1 MNTQKTENYLDLLD
15 AMQERIEIYLKYDY
29 SEDEIY
35 KVLIFLL
42 DPFTKC
48 VKAKFS
54 GANKKRVQQ
63 TRRFIKIVSKKLMCR
78 NLSFVKK
85 SSLVIIGLFP
95 DLMYRV
101 AIRFRS
107 QLEKFL

>member
-1 MNTQKTENYLDLLD
+1 MNTQKIENYLDLLE
-15 AMQERIEIYLKYDY
+15 ALQERLEIYFIYAYAD
-29 SEDEIY
+29 DEIY
-35 KVLIFLL
+35 KVLIYLL

-54 GANKKRVQQ
+54 GINEQRVEQ
-63 TRRFIKIVSKKLMCR
+63 TRRFIKTTSKKLMKR
-78 NLSFVKK
+78 ELSFVKK

-95 DLMYRV
+95 DLTYRL